1 MQISLFR
8 QVHGTLAGD
17 LTDGAGIRSGQAP
30 AGASLFAMHAAYIEQ
45 LGSPDEIRYGEL
57 PTPRPGPTD
66 VLVAVTATT
75 VNPVDTFVRSGVF
88 RTPVS
93 FPLVIGRDL
102 VGTVVETGPGAAGFS
117 IGDRV
122 WSNSLGHGGRQGA
135 AAERAVVPADRLYR
149 LPDEVDPETALG
161 VLHPAGTAYLALF
174 SHAGIRPGDTVF
186 IAGAA
191 GNVGSA
197 LVVMAVDAGAR
208 VVATASAKDAAYV
221 RSLGADHVFPYE
233 DPGLAALLRAAA
245 PAGIDIWIDTFGT
258 NDLTAA
264 VDLIAPRARIVLLAG
279 VAARPALPV
288 GPFYMKD
295 ASIRGFVISHARVD
309 ELAAAAVSVNRLLAA
324 GRLRPRTI
332 ERIPLSAAA
341 DAHRRMEK
349 GELRGKRL
357 IIRPDLDS

>member
-1 MQISLFR
+1 
-8 QVHGTLAGD
+8 
-17 LTDGAGIRSGQAP
+17 
-30 AGASLFAMHAAYIEQ
+30 MHAAYIEQ

-88 RTPVS
+88 RTPVP

-102 VGTVVETGPGAAGFS
+102 VGTVVGTGPGAAGFS
-117 IGDRV
+117 VGDRV

-135 AAERAVVPADRLYR
+135 AAERAVVPAERLYR
-149 LPDEVDPETALG
+149 LPDGVDPETAVA
-161 VLHPAGTAYLALF
+161 VLHPAATAHLALF
-174 SHAGIRPGDTVF
+174 PNAGVRPGETVF
-186 IAGAA
+186 VGGAA

-208 VVATASAKDAAYV
+208 VVATASARDAAYV
-221 RSLGADHVFPYE
+221 RSLGASDVLPYD
-233 DPGLAALLRAAA
+233 DPALPARLRAAA
-245 PAGIDIWIDTFGT
+245 PAGVDIWVDTFGT

-264 VDLIAPRARIVLLAG
+264 VELLAPRARIVLLAG
-279 VAARPALPV
+279 VAARPVLPV

-295 ASIRGFVISHARVD
+295 ATIRGFVISHARVD
-309 ELAAAAVSVNRLLAA
+309 ELAGAAASVNRLLRS
-324 GRLRPRTI
+324 GRLRPRTV
-332 ERIPLSAAA
+332 ERIPLSATA

-349 GELRGKRL
+349 GELRGRRL